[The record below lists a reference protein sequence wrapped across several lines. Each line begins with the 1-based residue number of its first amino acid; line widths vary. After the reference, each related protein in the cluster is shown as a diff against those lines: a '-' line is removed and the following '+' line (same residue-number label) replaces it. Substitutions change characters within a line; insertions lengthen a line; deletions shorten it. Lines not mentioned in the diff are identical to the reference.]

1 MGNAALWRAQ
11 DSDGTGALES
21 GTVLVFTILVCKIQK
36 DSEKEKNMNRK
47 SRILVGLVCVAL
59 LVFAVRTR
67 AGNDGA
73 AAFEKMKSLA
83 GHWEGSAPGDAKLMA
98 DMEVTSGGNAI
109 LERFQVIEGGK
120 PRNMITMYYL
130 DGDTLKLTHYC
141 HAGNQPTMAATY
153 DAAAGVITFD
163 FVGATNL
170 KPDDLHMHHAVFKLV
185 DANHLNETWMMY
197 KNKKNVG
204 VETMSLTRGK

>member
-1 MGNAALWRAQ
+1 
-11 DSDGTGALES
+11 
-21 GTVLVFTILVCKIQK
+21 
-36 DSEKEKNMNRK
+36 MNRN
-47 SRILVGLVCVAL
+47 SRILIGLICVAL

-67 AGNDGA
+67 AGNNGA

-83 GHWEGSAPGDAKLMA
+83 GHWEGSAPGDAQLTA
-98 DMEVTSGGNAI
+98 DIEVTSGGNAV
-109 LERFQVIEGGK
+109 LERSQMIEGGK
-120 PRNMITMYYL
+120 PMTMITMYYL

-170 KPDDLHMHHAVFKLV
+170 KVDDLHMHHAVFRLV
-185 DANHLNETWMMY
+185 DANHLNETWTMY
-197 KNKKNVG
+197 REQKSVG
-204 VETMSLTRGK
+204 GETLSLTRGK